1 VARDE
6 FAAALL
12 EIARRMPAGMGRA
25 VEAACSWVEA
35 YGYDPTP
42 QEACRIAGNRDN
54 AEVFLATIKQ
64 LRRLSG
70 GGEDGEESGG

>member
-1 VARDE
+1 MARDE

-12 EIARRMPAGMGRA
+12 EIARHMPAGFGRA
-25 VEAACSWVEA
+25 IEAACSWVES
-35 YGYDPTP
+35 YDYDPMA

-54 AEVFLATIKQ
+54 AGVFPATIKQ

-70 GGEDGEESGG
+70 REEDGEESGC